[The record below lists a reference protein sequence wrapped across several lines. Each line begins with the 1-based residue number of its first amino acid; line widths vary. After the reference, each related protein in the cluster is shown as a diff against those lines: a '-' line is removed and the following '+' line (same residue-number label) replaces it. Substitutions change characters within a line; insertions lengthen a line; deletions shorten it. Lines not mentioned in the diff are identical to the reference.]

1 MANKFATADPHL
13 GHTNIIRYCNRPFSS
28 AEEMDETLIYNWN
41 SQVHSDE
48 DIVYVLGDLVPFEKD
63 WEKIHQ
69 YVARLNGDIRLVLGN
84 HDNPQALK
92 RCPGITVLGSMHELA
107 IPKSVLVMSHYKM
120 AVWNRSHYGSLHI
133 YGHSHG
139 TANARPGVRA
149 MDVGVDTNDFMLYE
163 LEDVIE
169 RLSKIS
175 VGDSPVKPPAVPA
188 TVPLVPLR

>member
-1 MANKFATADPHL
+1 MVNTWLTSDQHF
-13 GHTNIIRYCNRPFSS
+13 GHTNIIRYCNRPFSN
-28 AEEMDETLIYNWN
+28 AEEMDETLIANWN
-41 SQVHSDE
+41 SQVQTGDT
-48 DIVYVLGDLVPFEKD
+48 VYTLGDFVPFVKD
-63 WEKIHQ
+63 WERIHA

-107 IPKSVLVMSHYKM
+107 IPKSCLVMNHYKM

-139 TANARPGVRA
+139 TSAPWKTMRG
-149 MDVGVDTNDFMLYE
+149 MDVGVDTNDFMLYS

-175 VGDSPVKPPAVPA
+175 VADLPVTPPVVPGK
-188 TVPLVPLR
+188 VLLMPLR